1 MDEVLLIVEAM
12 AQDGC
17 RPDGIT
23 HSTIVKGYAVKGDLD
38 KAMDVLRSMQDSG
51 MHHDAIVYNTIL
63 DGCTKHKR
71 TDLVDPILESMQEH
85 HISPTNFTLGILVKF
100 YSRQKQLDKAFAC
113 MTTLPKRGNFIP
125 NCQVWS
131 CLMGAC
137 LMNGSP
143 AKALQVFRDMRATGQ
158 SADTRACT
166 SLVSGLVRMGQ
177 LKDAVQVVDDV
188 LGLTG
193 KGKCHGVTIDQDCLE
208 SLLTALVQ
216 KGLRED
222 MAAPLL
228 ERLRAA
234 HVPLSGRLMAAT
246 LADGPDYAG
255 PPNPRSKSKSNYYA

>member
-1 MDEVLLIVEAM
+1 MNTAACNAFVDAQARVGNMDEVLLIVEAM

-17 RPDGIT
+17 KPDGIT

-38 KAMDVLRSMQDSG
+38 KAMEVLRSMQESG
-51 MHHDAIVYNTIL
+51 VQHDAIVYNTIL

-71 TDLVDPILESMQEH
+71 VDLVDPILESMEAH
-85 HISPTNFTLGILVKF
+85 RISPTNFTLGILVKF

-113 MTTLPKRGNFIP
+113 MSTLPKRGNFVP

-143 AKALQVFRDMRATGQ
+143 AKALQVFQNMRAAGQ

-177 LKDAVQVVDDV
+177 LKDAVHVVDEV
-188 LGLTG
+188 FGLGTDG
-193 KGKCHGVTIDQDCLE
+193 KGMKNHGVCIEQDCY
-208 SLLTALVQ
+208 LLSISTTTAISSVFCILPTR
-216 KGLRED
+216 KNI
-222 MAAPLL
+222 
-228 ERLRAA
+228 
-234 HVPLSGRLMAAT
+234 T
-246 LADGPDYAG
+246 L
-255 PPNPRSKSKSNYYA
+255 